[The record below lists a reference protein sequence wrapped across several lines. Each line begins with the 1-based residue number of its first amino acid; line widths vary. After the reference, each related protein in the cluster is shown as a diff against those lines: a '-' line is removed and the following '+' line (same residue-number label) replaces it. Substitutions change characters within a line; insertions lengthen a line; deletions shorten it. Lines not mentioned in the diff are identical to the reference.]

1 MNSQKL
7 LNFLANRFQ
16 FILRLK
22 KRAYRLKMAHKISWG
37 YGIILGLFILGT
49 TIGIE
54 VGDYF
59 LWEAWQ
65 QAQHSR
71 QETELL
77 YRLETDILRARDSQ
91 QQLTFLLER
100 PQELQNKY
108 LHLQKQIVNITNTW
122 QAIKSFTD
130 SQYHIKNEI
139 NNLHLGEIPDF
150 LAKYHDFTIDYFH
163 NLEFLVKKIKSNRLE
178 SPAIETDDQKLL
190 LNFQNSFEAQ
200 KFEKILDDLTQII
213 ALSAKDYARAIA
225 AYDQAD
231 ILRLSINIFSV
242 ILSTVI
248 AAVLAYFTSQ
258 MIAHPLK
265 AVTQV
270 AQQITQNSDFDLQ
283 APVISADEVGIM
295 AIAFN
300 QLLQHVRLITQEL
313 HEKNQRLEI
322 AMADLKHTQTQI
334 IQQEKMSSL
343 GKIVAGVAHEIN
355 NPVSFIYGNVAHA
368 REYGVNLIDLVQI
381 YQQEYPHPTPV
392 ITEAIADIDLDFI
405 KEDLIK
411 LLSSIRLG
419 AERIRKIVHSL
430 RNFSRL
436 DEAELKTVDIHQ
448 GIESSLLIL
457 QNRLQS
463 HLQIQ
468 VFKEYQDL
476 PLVECYPSQINQVFM
491 NILLNA
497 IDALEEMGNEY
508 WQMTSTTPQIRIYTK
523 LLEKNHIAIS
533 FYDNGIGMNEKVQAK
548 VFDPFFTNKVVGK
561 GMGLGLS
568 VSYQIVTEQHRGK
581 LYFNSVFR
589 QGTEFVME
597 IPIQQSPS
605 VSI

>member
-16 FILRLK
+16 FIQRLQK
-22 KRAYRLKMAHKISWG
+22 WAYRLKMAHKISWG

-59 LWEAWQ
+59 LWESWQ

-91 QQLTFLLER
+91 QQLAFLVEN
-100 PQELQNKY
+100 PQAWQNKY
-108 LHLQKQIVNITNTW
+108 LHLQKQIVNIKDTW

-130 SQYHIKNEI
+130 SQYHIQNEI
-139 NNLHLGEIPDF
+139 NNLHLGKIPEF
-150 LAKYHDFTIDYFH
+150 LANYHSFTIDYFQ
-163 NLEFLVKKIKSNRLE
+163 NLEFLVKKIHSNSLE
-178 SPAIETDDQKLL
+178 LPAIAADQQKLL
-190 LNFQNSFEAQ
+190 VNFQNSSESQ
-200 KFEKILDDLTQII
+200 KFEKLLDDLIHII

-231 ILRLSINIFSV
+231 ILRLSMNIFSV

-248 AAVLAYFTSQ
+248 AGILAYFTSQ
-258 MIAHPLK
+258 IIAHPLK

-295 AIAFN
+295 AITFN

-322 AMADLKHTQTQI
+322 AMADLKHTQAQI

-343 GKIVAGVAHEIN
+343 GQIVAGVAHEIN

-368 REYGVNLIDLVQI
+368 REYAANLIDLVQI
-381 YQQEYPHPTPV
+381 YQQEYPHPNPV

-405 KEDLIK
+405 KEDLIN

-523 LLEKNHIAIS
+523 LLEKNRIAIS

-548 VFDPFFTNKVVGK
+548 VFDPFFTNKIVGK

-568 VSYQIVTEQHRGK
+568 VSYQIVTEKHRGK
-581 LYFNSVFR
+581 LYFNSVFK

-597 IPIQQSPS
+597 IPIQQ
-605 VSI
+605 